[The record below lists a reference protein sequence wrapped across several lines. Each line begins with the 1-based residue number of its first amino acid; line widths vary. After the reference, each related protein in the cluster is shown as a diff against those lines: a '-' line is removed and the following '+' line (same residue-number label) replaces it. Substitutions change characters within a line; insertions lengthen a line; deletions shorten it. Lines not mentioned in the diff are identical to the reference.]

1 MCSGLQDHRGESRM
15 IGRVRE
21 MLRLHAESRTPSVD
35 LARLTVQSSVQKVA
49 RVKLKTGLR
58 REHFHH
64 ATRLRLSHLGGRFR
78 PRSRAV
84 QHPVVI
90 VAGPEFY
97 LLVARVD
104 PLPNRRGSTK
114 IESRACD
121 IPQLAGGNHPLVD
134 SPALV

>member
-1 MCSGLQDHRGESRM
+1 M

-21 MLRLHAESRTPSVD
+21 MPRLHAESRPPSVD
-35 LARLTVQSSVQKVA
+35 RARLTVQSSVQKVA

-64 ATRLRLSHLGGRFR
+64 ATRLRLSHLRGRLHA
-78 PRSRAV
+78 RSRAV

-90 VAGPEFY
+90 VAGPKPN

-104 PLPNRRGSTK
+104 PFSYSLRSPK
-114 IESRACD
+114 IERRACD
-121 IPQLAGGNHPLVD
+121 IPQLAGGNQP
-134 SPALV
+134 